1 MEETLDRFLIL
12 IALEGTKMP
21 WLEKQTGISSK
32 IWSNIKYKAQ
42 KMKAEELA
50 ELGKVYPEYAYWLT
64 TGLELPEAGQ
74 ISPMT
79 KRASN
84 KLKNQPTAG

>member
-1 MEETLDRFLIL
+1 
-12 IALEGTKMP
+12 MP
-21 WLEKQTGISSK
+21 WLEKNTGVSAK

-50 ELGKVYPEYAYWLT
+50 ALAKVYPEYAYWLA
-64 TGLELPEAGQ
+64 TGLEIPEAGQ

-79 KRASN
+79 KRTH
-84 KLKNQPTAG
+84 KDLKTGPQAG